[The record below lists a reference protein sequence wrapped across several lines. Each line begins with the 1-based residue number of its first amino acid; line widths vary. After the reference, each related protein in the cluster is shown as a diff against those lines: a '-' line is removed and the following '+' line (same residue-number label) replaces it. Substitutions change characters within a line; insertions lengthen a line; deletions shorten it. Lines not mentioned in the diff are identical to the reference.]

1 MEQQELLLKD
11 HSDQEKGAYLG
22 AIASI
27 ATADHSA
34 SEEEIEHLMALAD
47 SAGLSVEQKEAV
59 LNAAIETSPDD
70 LRRFIEILRTSEL
83 RFSLV
88 TDLISFAKADDHYS
102 EEEKATIEGIAK
114 QLDINKHQ
122 YSLLDEFA
130 DKTSDIQADAQPEQ
144 MQQQGFLS
152 SLIPAGLK
160 EKLSQS
166 GINVGS
172 LAKGLLGIAGPMI
185 LAGLLRKGL
194 GGRGAGSGGGLAGGS
209 GGGLLGG
216 LLGGLGGGGGLLG
229 GGGISGSGGGFGSL
243 IGMLSGGRG
252 FGKSGGLLGRIL

>member
-1 MEQQELLLKD
+1 LEIKDSQKIVILKSMEQQELLLKD
-11 HSDQEKGAYLG
+11 YSDQEKGAYLG

-47 SAGLSVEQKEAV
+47 SAGVSVEQKEAV
-59 LNAAIETSPDD
+59 RKAAIETSPDE

-88 TDLISFAKADDHYS
+88 TDLISFAKADNHYT
-102 EEEKATIEGIAK
+102 EEEKTTIEGIAQ
-114 QLDINKHQ
+114 QLDINKKQ

-130 DKTSDIQADAQPEQ
+130 DKTSDVQAAPEQ
-144 MQQQGFLS
+144 VQQQGFLS
-152 SLIPAGLK
+152 SLIPDGLK
-160 EKLSQS
+160 DKLSQS

-185 LAGLLRKGL
+185 LAGLLRRGL
-194 GGRGAGSGGGLAGGS
+194 GGRSSGGGLAGGS

-216 LLGGLGGGGGLLG
+216 LLGGGAGRQRLWKIWWFAGKDIIICGLLFKVCG
-229 GGGISGSGGGFGSL
+229 
-243 IGMLSGGRG
+243 
-252 FGKSGGLLGRIL
+252 